1 VRQCPNGRRAG
12 GRLED
17 VMGTKDKGA
26 KNTKK
31 KAAKSLK
38 EKRLDKKAK
47 SASHESTANRTVDK
61 TFGR

>member
-1 VRQCPNGRRAG
+1 VLVAA
-12 GRLED
+12 LED

>member
-1 VRQCPNGRRAG
+1 
-12 GRLED
+12 
-17 VMGTKDKGA
+17 MGTKDKGA

-47 SASHESTANRTVDK
+47 SASHDGGANPTVDK